1 MFKRIL
7 VANRGEIALRIIRTC
22 RDMGIES
29 VLVYSDVDKDSLAVA
44 LADKAICIGSAS
56 PNESYLD
63 KKKIITA
70 AILTNSEA
78 IHPGYGFLA
87 ENSEFAA
94 MVQKNNLIFIGADA
108 KVIKSMGDKILARS
122 IMEKAHVPVIPG
134 SDEIR
139 DIDSLKLYARE
150 IGYPV
155 LLKASQGGGGK
166 GMRIVNE
173 ESDLERSFLDAKKEA
188 KNAFGDDTIYIEKYI
203 INAKHIEVQILA
215 DKFGNVIHLG
225 ERDCSIQKN
234 NQKLIEEAPASTLS
248 LKMQKNMRQ
257 VALEATKSVGYV
269 GAGTFEFLV
278 TEDAF
283 YFIEMNVRIQVE
295 HPVTEMITGVDIV
308 KEQIRIAYGLNLSI
322 NNDNLN
328 FSGHA
333 IECRIN
339 AQNVKQNFFPSVG
352 KINDCYFPQGPNVRV
367 DSGISRDSE
376 ILPYYDSMIAKIIVH
391 GATRL
396 EAIKR
401 MRRALVELVIDGIE
415 TTSDLDYLILHH
427 PVFVLG
433 KYNTKFLD
441 CYLDEMIE
449 VL

>member
-7 VANRGEIALRIIRTC
+7 IANRGEIALRIIRTC

-215 DKFGNVIHLG
+215 DNFGNVIHLG

-234 NQKLIEEAPASTLS
+234 NQKLIEEAPASTLA
-248 LKMQKNMRQ
+248 LKMEKNMRQ
-257 VALEATKSVGYV
+257 VA
-269 GAGTFEFLV
+269 
-278 TEDAF
+278 
-283 YFIEMNVRIQVE
+283 
-295 HPVTEMITGVDIV
+295 
-308 KEQIRIAYGLNLSI
+308 
-322 NNDNLN
+322 
-328 FSGHA
+328 
-333 IECRIN
+333 
-339 AQNVKQNFFPSVG
+339 
-352 KINDCYFPQGPNVRV
+352 
-367 DSGISRDSE
+367 
-376 ILPYYDSMIAKIIVH
+376 
-391 GATRL
+391 
-396 EAIKR
+396 
-401 MRRALVELVIDGIE
+401 
-415 TTSDLDYLILHH
+415 
-427 PVFVLG
+427 
-433 KYNTKFLD
+433 
-441 CYLDEMIE
+441 
-449 VL
+449 

>member
-7 VANRGEIALRIIRTC
+7 IANRGEIALRIIRTC

-248 LKMQKNMRQ
+248 LKVQKNMRQ

-322 NNDNLN
+322 NNNLN